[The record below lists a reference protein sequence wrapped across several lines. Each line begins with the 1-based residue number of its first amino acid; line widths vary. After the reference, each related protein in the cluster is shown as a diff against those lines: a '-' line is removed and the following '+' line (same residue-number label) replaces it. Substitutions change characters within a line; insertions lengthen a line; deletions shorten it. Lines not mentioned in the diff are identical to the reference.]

1 MDEEPDCISVPC
13 AAWIF
18 QLPLPRGSLLLI
30 NFHVGVTGP
39 ARGSPGGRVS
49 VV

>member
-18 QLPLPRGSLLLI
+18 QLLLPQGSLLLI
-30 NFHVGVTGP
+30 NFHQWV
-39 ARGSPGGRVS
+39 
-49 VV
+49 

>member
-39 ARGSPGGRVS
+39 ARGSPRGRVS